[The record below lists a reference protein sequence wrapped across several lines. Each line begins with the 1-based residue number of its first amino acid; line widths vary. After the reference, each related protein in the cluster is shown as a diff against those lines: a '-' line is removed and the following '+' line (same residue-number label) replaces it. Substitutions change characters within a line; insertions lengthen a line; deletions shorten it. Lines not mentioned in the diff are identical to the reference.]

1 MVSSMLCLSISPVF
15 SLIYRSLVHAP
26 PLRLPCAVMQPGVH
40 RRAWF
45 AVNDYCSNKGPV
57 WRAKNCTLMEPVM
70 QVPSRGTN
78 LQESFLSTKTA
89 APADG
94 PPVHVD
100 LCGVD
105 WLKFK
110 GDVLYVLLRAV

>member
-1 MVSSMLCLSISPVF
+1 
-15 SLIYRSLVHAP
+15 
-26 PLRLPCAVMQPGVH
+26 
-40 RRAWF
+40 
-45 AVNDYCSNKGPV
+45 
-57 WRAKNCTLMEPVM
+57 M

-100 LCGVD
+100 LRGVD

-110 GDVLYVLLRAV
+110 GDVLYVLLRAVSASLSHTLLLSV